1 MSSGDGI
8 IIIGGG
14 LAGARA
20 AEGARAA
27 GYDGP
32 VRIVAAEDAM
42 PYIRPPL
49 SKEFLNGG
57 GTREDLDVHPA
68 DWYAEHRVD
77 VLRGI
82 RATAL
87 DVAGHSVRLDDGRD
101 LGYDRLLLATGSEP
115 RRWPGPGRDLAGVYT
130 LRTVADSV
138 ALRELLSPGD
148 RRIVLIG
155 SGWIGLEVAA
165 AARGYGNEVTVVA
178 PDAVPLEGAIGRTAG
193 GVFAALHREHGVDLR
208 MSTKVDAIVG
218 ADGRATGVVIEGGE
232 TLPADAVIVA
242 IGAAPA
248 TVLAEAAGIEVDNGV
263 TTDAAFRT
271 SADDVYAVGDVAN
284 VYQPF
289 LGRHLRTEH
298 WATAEHHGPAAGRSM
313 AGEAIEFDEPPYFY
327 TDQYDLGMEF
337 SGYGPLMAG
346 VEPVFRGDV
355 PGREFIAFWL
365 ADDRVVAGMN
375 VNVWDVNEQVQRLIR
390 SGARID
396 GARLVDPGVPL
407 ERLVAEAT
415 A

>member
-1 MSSGDGI
+1 MNTEDGI
-8 IIIGGG
+8 VILGGG

-27 GYDGP
+27 GYEGP
-32 VRIVAAEDAM
+32 VRIIAAEDAM

-49 SKEFLNGG
+49 SKEFLIGT
-57 GTREDLDVHPA
+57 GTREAIDVHPA
-68 DWYAEHRVD
+68 DWYGEHRVQ

-87 DVAGHSVRLDDGRD
+87 DLPAHRVRLDDGRD
-101 LGYDRLLLATGSEP
+101 LGYDRLLLATGSAP
-115 RRWPGPGRDLAGVYT
+115 RRWPGAGADLEGVHV
-130 LRTVADSV
+130 LRTIDDSL
-138 ALRELLSPGD
+138 ALRELFEPGG

-155 SGWIGLEVAA
+155 AGWIGLEVAA

-178 PDAVPLEGAIGRTAG
+178 PEAVPLESAIGSTAG
-193 GVFAALHREHGVDLR
+193 EVFARLHREHGVDLR
-208 MSTKVDAIVG
+208 MSTKVEGIVG
-218 ADGRATGVVIEGGE
+218 DGGRATGVAVEGGE
-232 TLPADAVIVA
+232 VVPADVVVVG
-242 IGAAPA
+242 IGAVPL
-248 TVLAEAAGIEVDNGV
+248 TGLAEAAGIEVENGV
-263 TTDAAFRT
+263 TTDAGFRT
-271 SADDVYAVGDVAN
+271 SADDVYAVGDVAS

-298 WATAEHHGPAAGRSM
+298 WATAENQGPAAGRSM
-313 AGEAIEFDEPPYFY
+313 AGEAIEFDQPPYFY

-337 SGYGPLMAG
+337 SGYSPLMAG

-365 ADDRVVAGMN
+365 ADDRVIAGMN
-375 VNVWDVNEQVQRLIR
+375 VNVWDVNEQVQQFIR
-390 SGARID
+390 SRARVD
-396 GARLVDPGVPL
+396 VDRLVDPAVPL
-407 ERLVAEAT
+407 DVVLAEAT

>member
-1 MSSGDGI
+1 MNGERSI
-8 IIIGGG
+8 LIIGGG

-27 GYDGP
+27 GYDGL
-32 VRIVAAEDAM
+32 VRLVAAEDEM

-57 GTREDLDVHPA
+57 GSRDDLDVHPA
-68 DWYAEHRVD
+68 EWYPEHRVD

-87 DVAGHSVRLDDGRD
+87 DVGGHRVRLDDGRD

-115 RRWPGPGRDLAGVYT
+115 RRWPGAGADLAGVHT
-130 LRTVADSV
+130 LRTVGDSV
-138 ALRELLSPGD
+138 ALRELLSPGG
-148 RRIVLIG
+148 RRIALIG

-165 AARGYGNEVTVVA
+165 AARGYGNDVTVVA
-178 PDAVPLEGAIGRTAG
+178 PDAVPLEGAIGRAAG
-193 GVFAALHREHGVDLR
+193 EVFARLHRDHGVDLR
-208 MSTKVDAIVG
+208 MSTKVHGIAGD
-218 ADGRATGVVIEGGE
+218 DGRATGVALEGGE
-232 TLPADAVIVA
+232 VVPADAVIVA
-242 IGAAPA
+242 IGASPA
-248 TVLAEAAGIEVDNGV
+248 TALAEAAGIEVDDGV
-263 TTDAAFRT
+263 MTDAAFRT
-271 SADDVYAVGDVAN
+271 SAEDVFAVGDVAN

-313 AGEAIEFDEPPYFY
+313 AGEHVEFDEPPYFY

-375 VNVWDVNEQVQRLIR
+375 VNVWDVNEQVQQLIR
-390 SGARID
+390 SRARID
-396 GARLVDPGVPL
+396 GARIVDPAVPL

>member
-1 MSSGDGI
+1 MNTEDGI
-8 IIIGGG
+8 VIVGGG

-27 GYDGP
+27 GYEGP
-32 VRIVAAEDAM
+32 VRIIAAEDAM

-49 SKEFLNGG
+49 SKEFLIGT
-57 GTREDLDVHPA
+57 GTREAIDVHPA
-68 DWYAEHRVD
+68 DWYGEHRVQ

-87 DVAGHSVRLDDGRD
+87 DLQAHRVRLDDGRD
-101 LGYDRLLLATGSEP
+101 LGYDRLLLATGSAP
-115 RRWPGPGRDLAGVYT
+115 RRWPGAGADLKGVHM
-130 LRTVADSV
+130 LRTIDDSL
-138 ALRELLSPGD
+138 ALRELFEPGG

-155 SGWIGLEVAA
+155 AGWIGLEVAA
-165 AARGYGNEVTVVA
+165 AARGYGNEVAVVA
-178 PDAVPLEGAIGRTAG
+178 PEAVPLEAAIGSTAG
-193 GVFAALHREHGVDLR
+193 EVFARLHRDHGVDLR
-208 MSTKVDAIVG
+208 MSTKVEGIVG
-218 ADGRATGVVIEGGE
+218 DGGRVTGVAVEGGE
-232 TLPADAVIVA
+232 VVPADAVVVG
-242 IGAAPA
+242 IGAVPL
-248 TVLAEAAGIEVDNGV
+248 TGLADAAGIEVENGV
-263 TTDAAFRT
+263 TTDAGFRT
-271 SADDVYAVGDVAN
+271 SADDVYAVGDVAS

-298 WATAEHHGPAAGRSM
+298 WATAENQGPAAGRSM

-337 SGYGPLMAG
+337 SGYAPLMAG
-346 VEPVFRGDV
+346 VEPVLRGDV

-375 VNVWDVNEQVQRLIR
+375 VNAWDVNEQVQQFIR
-390 SGARID
+390 SRARVD
-396 GARLVDPGVPL
+396 VDRLVDRAVPL
-407 ERLVAEAT
+407 DVVLAEAT

>member
-1 MSSGDGI
+1 MSSEHGI
-8 IIIGGG
+8 VIVGGG

-32 VRIVAAEDAM
+32 VRIVAGEDAM

-49 SKEFLNGG
+49 SKEFLNGAA
-57 GTREDLDVHPA
+57 TRESVDVHPA
-68 DWYAEHRVD
+68 EWYDEHRVQ

-82 RATAL
+82 RATGL
-87 DVAGHSVRLDDGRD
+87 DLPAHRVRLDDGRHLD
-101 LGYDRLLLATGSEP
+101 YDRLLLATGSAP
-115 RRWPGPGRDLAGVYT
+115 RHWPGAGADLEGVHV
-130 LRTVADSV
+130 LRTIGDSI
-138 ALRELLSPGD
+138 ALRDLLSPGG

-178 PDAVPLEGAIGRTAG
+178 PEAVPLEAAIGPTAG
-193 GVFAALHREHGVDLR
+193 EVFARLHREHGVDLR
-208 MSTKVDAIVG
+208 MSTKVDGIVG
-218 ADGRATGVVIEGGE
+218 DDARATGVALEGGE
-232 TLPADAVIVA
+232 VVPADAVIVG
-242 IGAAPA
+242 IGAVPL
-248 TVLAEAAGIEVDNGV
+248 TGLAEEAGIEVDNGV
-263 TTDAAFRT
+263 VTDAAFRT

-284 VYQPF
+284 VFQPF
-289 LGRHLRTEH
+289 LGEHLRTEH
-298 WATAEHHGPAAGRSM
+298 WATAENQGPAAGRSM
-313 AGEAIEFDEPPYFY
+313 AGEAIEYDEPPYFY
-327 TDQYDLGMEF
+327 TDQYDLGMEY

-375 VNVWDVNEQVQRLIR
+375 VNVWDVNEQVQEFIR
-390 SGARID
+390 SRARID
-396 GARLVDPGVPL
+396 VDRLVDPSIPL
-407 ERLVAEAT
+407 DAVLREAT

>member
-49 SKEFLNGG
+49 SKEFLKGS

-68 DWYAEHRVD
+68 EWYAEHRVE

-87 DVAGHSVRLDDGRD
+87 DPVGHRVRLDDHRD

-115 RRWPGPGRDLAGVYT
+115 RRWGGPGGDLTGVHV
-130 LRTVADSV
+130 LRTLGDSL
-138 ALRELLSPGD
+138 ALRELLEAGG

-155 SGWIGLEVAA
+155 GGWIGLEVAA
-165 AARGYGNEVTVVA
+165 AARGYDNDVTVIA
-178 PDAVPLEGAIGRTAG
+178 PEAVPLERAIGRTAG
-193 GVFAALHREHGVDLR
+193 GIFAGLHRDHGVDLR
-208 MSTKVDAIVG
+208 TSTKVEGIAGDE
-218 ADGRATGVVIEGGE
+218 GRAVGVTIEGGE
-232 TLPADAVIVA
+232 IVPADSVIGG
-242 IGAAPA
+242 IGAVPV
-248 TVLAEAAGIEVDNGV
+248 TGLAEAAGLEIDDGV

-313 AGEAIEFDEPPYFY
+313 AGERIEFDAPPYFY

-337 SGYGPLMAG
+337 SGYAPLMAG

-375 VNVWDVNEQVQRLIR
+375 VNVWDVNEQVQQLIR
-390 SGARID
+390 SRVRVD
-396 GARLVDPGVPL
+396 GARLVDPALPL
-407 ERLVAEAT
+407 ERLLAGAT
-415 A
+415 G